1 VTPESRSLASAM
13 ETLAG
18 AVAELRDAVET
29 AVGAVDLAGE
39 TVFVRD
45 NLEKVTEALSAVSQE
60 LGGIDRHW
68 PATPGGAPAVEES
81 DLVADLV
88 AAHDEVLSVA
98 SEALGRAHLTHY
110 AGVLEPFRRL
120 SDLLA
125 VVVDCLARRTLSPIS
140 LHAEAIADERFEAGF
155 GIAEVQTAF
164 NVLEEAIWHVVIF
177 RLPPGQVVRAAGLV
191 GTVLGVGKDNLAR
204 RWVSLATSQHVP
216 SLDLAALFDG
226 ASS

>member
-1 VTPESRSLASAM
+1 MTPESKSLASAL

-18 AVAELRDAVET
+18 AVAELRDAVDT

-60 LGGIDRHW
+60 LGGIGRHR
-68 PATPGGAPAVEES
+68 PATSGGAPLIEET

-88 AAHDEVLSVA
+88 AARDEVLRVA
-98 SEALGRAHLTHY
+98 TDALGRAHLKHY
-110 AGVLEPFRRL
+110 PGVAEPYRRL
-120 SDLLA
+120 ADLLA
-125 VVVDCLARRTLSPIS
+125 VVVDCLAKRTLSPIS
-140 LHAEAIADERFEAGF
+140 RHAEAIADERFQAGF

-177 RLPPGQVVRAAGLV
+177 RLPPRQVVQAAGLV
-191 GTVLGVGKDNLAR
+191 GTILGVGKDNLAR

-216 SLDLAALFDG
+216 TLDLAALFDG